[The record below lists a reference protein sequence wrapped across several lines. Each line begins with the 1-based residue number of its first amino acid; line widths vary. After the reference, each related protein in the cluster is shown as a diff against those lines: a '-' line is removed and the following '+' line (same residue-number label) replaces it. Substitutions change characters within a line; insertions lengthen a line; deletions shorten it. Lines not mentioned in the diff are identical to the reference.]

1 MTRFAGAKVREI
13 AHEKTTSRS
22 NSIRTSCLSCHSSI
36 MHFMRPFGFL
46 VGSQDFGNFGNQVV
60 AGLSPLMINGTEG
73 LHKVSREPSPNF
85 GWPMD

>member
-1 MTRFAGAKVREI
+1 
-13 AHEKTTSRS
+13 
-22 NSIRTSCLSCHSSI
+22 